1 MAAVKW
7 HMDRMPSSPMQHAKA
22 PDSPADYPS
31 ALYAEVLAWVHREAE
46 LLDDLRE
53 REWLETMVAPDIVYQ
68 MPIRQTVKRA
78 SGRGFLPSAYH
89 LDESYGSLLG
99 RIQRTETEFAWSED
113 PPSPSRH
120 FVSNVRICSMRE
132 GDIEIK
138 SNLLLFRSRGAHPEP
153 TLLAAERQDTLS
165 RIGGSLRLKR
175 RLVLIDLTV
184 LETHNLSVIF

>member
-1 MAAVKW
+1 ME
-7 HMDRMPSSPMQHAKA
+7 HAKA
-22 PDSPADYPS
+22 PDSSADRPR
-31 ALYAEVLAWVHREAE
+31 ALYDEILAWMYREAE

-78 SGRGFLPSAYH
+78 DGRGFLVNAYH
-89 LDESYGSLLG
+89 LDESYGSLLS

-120 FVSNVRICSMRE
+120 FVSNVRLCGAHE
-132 GDIEIK
+132 ADVEVK
-138 SNLLLFRSRGAHPEP
+138 SNLLLFRSRGDHPEP
-153 TLLAAERQDTLS
+153 TLLAAERRDTLS
-165 RIGGSLRLKR
+165 RNGGGLRLKR
-175 RLVLIDLTV
+175 RLVLIDITV

>member
-1 MAAVKW
+1 ME
-7 HMDRMPSSPMQHAKA
+7 HPKA
-22 PDSPADYPS
+22 PEASADHPR
-31 ALYAEVLAWVHREAE
+31 ALYDEVLAWMYREAE

-78 SGRGFLPSAYH
+78 SGRGFLVNAYH
-89 LDESYGSLLG
+89 LDESYGSLLS
-99 RIQRTETEFAWSED
+99 RIKRTETEFAWSED

-120 FVSNVRICSMRE
+120 FVSNVRLCGTRE
-132 GDIEIK
+132 VDIEVK
-138 SNLLLFRSRGAHPEP
+138 SNLLLFRSRGDHPEP

-165 RIGGSLRLKR
+165 RIGGTLRLKR
-175 RLVLIDLTV
+175 RLVLIDITV

>member
-1 MAAVKW
+1 
-7 HMDRMPSSPMQHAKA
+7 MQNPTP
-22 PDSPADYPS
+22 PDSRNDQPR
-31 ALYAEVLAWVHREAE
+31 ALYNEILDWVYREAE

-78 SGRGFLPSAYH
+78 SGRGFLVNAYH
-89 LDESYGSLLG
+89 LDESYGSLLS

-120 FVSNVRICSMRE
+120 FVSNLRLCGIRE
-132 GDIEIK
+132 ADIEIK
-138 SNLLLFRSRGAHPEP
+138 SNLLLFRSRGDHPEP
-153 TLLAAERQDTLS
+153 TLLAAERQDRLT
-165 RIGGSLRLKR
+165 RIGGTLRLR
-175 RLVLIDLTV
+175 RRVVLLDLTV